1 MFYFLIQ
8 YSRVYYAAFLQR
20 GVDSVVYLTCSRW
33 GNNSHILKTFI
44 WTVLLLVHNKI
55 FCWKFG
61 VFPAHYIDHIFFH
74 SKDMLNLNSF
84 TLLKSPWFCNGGS
97 FSTGE
102 NQANFPN
109 CIFSGNHDPAHP
121 WNALVLLVS
130 MSPKHHPVTDWNAGR
145 YQTWG
150 INAIQTVKSGLNRN
164 LQRWRSSSISWNSSF

>member
-61 VFPAHYIDHIFFH
+61 VFPAHYIDHIFFTAKTCWIWIALPCWRVH
-74 SKDMLNLNSF
+74 GSAMVEAFPQVRTKPISPIASLVVTMIQPIHGMLL
-84 TLLKSPWFCNGGS
+84 FCWSQCHPNIIQS
-97 FSTGE
+97 LTGMLE
-102 NQANFPN
+102 
-109 CIFSGNHDPAHP
+109 DT
-121 WNALVLLVS
+121 
-130 MSPKHHPVTDWNAGR
+130 KHEG
-145 YQTWG
+145 
-150 INAIQTVKSGLNRN
+150 
-164 LQRWRSSSISWNSSF
+164 